1 MHGHTKKY
9 EICANSLVVR
19 AECKKIVH
27 NSADKNK
34 KQFNV
39 VLFLLVNDNIVNINH
54 NCDHFFVINKL
65 SSYWFLW
72 RMLYRLFG
80 HFPVSF
86 CV

>member
-1 MHGHTKKY
+1 MSNAAD
-9 EICANSLVVR
+9 EI
-19 AECKKIVH
+19 
-27 NSADKNK
+27 

-39 VLFLLVNDNIVNINH
+39 VLMLLVNNDIVNINH
-54 NCDHFFVINKL
+54 NCDHFFVINKW

-86 CV
+86 VSKVRQVYKRSLLKENLWKIKQN